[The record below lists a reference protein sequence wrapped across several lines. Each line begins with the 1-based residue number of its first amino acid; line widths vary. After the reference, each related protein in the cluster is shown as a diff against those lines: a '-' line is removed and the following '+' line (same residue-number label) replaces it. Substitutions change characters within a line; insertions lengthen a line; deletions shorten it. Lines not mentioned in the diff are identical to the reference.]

1 MNFTP
6 ELGRLL
12 RFTAESGCSA
22 YNQGDI
28 DDLKQFAPEDI
39 LWLSDCLHSFGL
51 LGDAVLGGNVE
62 QINFACDMLTNS
74 YRDYSV
80 DRQTTGLVD
89 RHLSE
94 TPTDFHYK
102 KALKYSRPF
111 DGKRANPL
119 TWLPTIKNAGYHNI
133 LMIIDRT

>member
-1 MNFTP
+1 M
-6 ELGRLL
+6 
-12 RFTAESGCSA
+12 
-22 YNQGDI
+22 
-28 DDLKQFAPEDI
+28 
-39 LWLSDCLHSFGL
+39 WLSDCLHSFGL
-51 LGDAVLGGNVE
+51 LGDAVSGGNVE
-62 QINFACDMLTNS
+62 QINFACDMLTNHIETI
-74 YRDYSV
+74 
-80 DRQTTGLVD
+80 QLTEKTTGLVD

-119 TWLPTIKNAGYHNI
+119 TWLPTIKNAGHHNI